1 MKTIFLSE
9 KKEKVEIVEIVQNEE
24 NLLVIR
30 DEELSREQPVD
41 PEESINPEIL
51 ETRADNEAAVSS
63 WMSRFESWTKKFEK
77 NNGEQ
82 NKPTPQN
89 QIAFEGKVNE
99 SRKTKVERILVI
111 QLLSKV
117 LFSVRFNNPHSLR
130 LLFIITK

>member
-1 MKTIFLSE
+1 MSE
-9 KKEKVEIVEIVQNEE
+9 KKEKAEIVEIVQNEG

-30 DEELSREQPVD
+30 DEEFSREQPVD
-41 PEESINPEIL
+41 PEESISPEIL

-99 SRKTKVERILVI
+99 NDQK
-111 QLLSKV
+111 SKE
-117 LFSVRFNNPHSLR
+117 SL
-130 LLFIITK
+130 